1 MGDTMKNIIFHI
13 DVNNAFLSWSAL
25 DLLNR
30 GFGYDI
36 RNSYAVIGGDET
48 ARRGIVLAKSNSAKK
63 MGIVTGETL
72 YSARK
77 KCKVLKVYPPNYQ
90 FYQKKSNEL
99 FSLLGQ
105 YTDDIEVFSIDECF
119 LDYAKIKHLYGDE
132 IKFAY
137 KLKEEIKQKLGFT
150 VNIGIA
156 NNKLCAKMAS
166 DFLKPDRVHT
176 LYEEEVID
184 KMYPLP
190 IEDLFGIGKK
200 TAPKLRK
207 LGINTIGDLANYD
220 EHKLSFY
227 FKNMSKKMIDQAKGI
242 DNSIVQ
248 KIKEARESISNST
261 TLEKDYTDKIEIY
274 KILEQISDNVART
287 LRKQNKY
294 AYTISVQLKDCYF
307 KSKQHQKKLMN
318 ATNLTSEI
326 FKTSKELTD
335 EMWDDV
341 PIRLVG
347 IRLDN
352 LTSQNH
358 KQVSL
363 FEDIKTENN
372 NVTLEKTL
380 DDLKDKFG
388 NTIIQNASMKNKKI
402 SKKYLDK

>member
-1 MGDTMKNIIFHI
+1 MNPIILHI

-25 DLLNR
+25 DLLNQ

-48 ARRGIVLAKSNSAKK
+48 KRRGIVLAKSNSAKK

-72 YSARK
+72 YSARS
-77 KCKVLKVYPPNYQ
+77 KCKVLKVYPPNYM
-90 FYQKKSNEL
+90 FYQQKSNEL
-99 FSLLGQ
+99 FNLLGK
-105 YTDDIEVFSIDECF
+105 YTDDIEIFSIDECF
-119 LDYAKIKHLYGDE
+119 LDYTKIKHLYGDE
-132 IKFAY
+132 IIFAH

-150 VNIGIA
+150 VNIGIG

-176 LYEEEVID
+176 LYKEEVVK
-184 KMYPLP
+184 KMHPLP

-200 TAPKLRK
+200 TAPKLHK
-207 LGINTIGDLANYD
+207 LGIHTIGDLANYS
-220 EHKLSFY
+220 EYKLSYY
-227 FKNMSKKMIDQAKGI
+227 FKNIAKKMIEQANGI
-242 DNSIVQ
+242 DNSIVE
-248 KIKEARESISNST
+248 KVKEVRESISNST
-261 TLEKDYTDKIEIY
+261 TLERDYTDKIEIY

-294 AYTISVQLKDCYF
+294 AYTVSVQLKDSYF

-318 ATNLTSEI
+318 ATNLTNEI
-326 FKTSKELTD
+326 FKVSKELVD
-335 EMWDDV
+335 EMWDNV

-352 LTSQNH
+352 LTSYNH

-363 FEDIKTENN
+363 FEDIKVEDD
-372 NVTLEKTL
+372 NVVLEKTL
-380 DDLKDKFG
+380 DELKNKFG
-388 NTIIQNASMKNKKI
+388 STIIQNASIKDKKI

>member
-1 MGDTMKNIIFHI
+1 MKNIIFHI

-25 DLLNR
+25 DLLNQ
-30 GFGYDI
+30 GFAYDI
-36 RNSYAVIGGDET
+36 RDSYAVIGGDET
-48 ARRGIVLAKSNSAKK
+48 KRRGIVLAKSNAAKK

-77 KCKVLKVYPPNYQ
+77 KCKVLKVYPPNYS

-99 FSLLGQ
+99 FELLGK
-105 YTDDIEVFSIDECF
+105 YTDDIEPFSIDECF
-119 LDYAKIKHLYGDE
+119 LDYTKIKHFYGDE
-132 IKFAY
+132 VLFAHQ
-137 KLKEEIKQKLGFT
+137 LKEEIKEKLGFT

-176 LYEEEVID
+176 LYEEEVTQ

-207 LGINTIGDLANYD
+207 LGIQTIGDLANYS
-220 EHKLSFY
+220 EQNLSYY
-227 FKNMSKKMIDQAKGI
+227 FKNMSRKMIDQARGI
-242 DNSIVQ
+242 DTSVIQ
-248 KIKEARESISNST
+248 KVREERESISNST
-261 TLEKDYTDKIEIY
+261 TLERDYTDKIEIY
-274 KILEQISDNVART
+274 KILEQISDNVARA

-294 AYTISVQLKDCYF
+294 AYVISVQLKDCYF
-307 KSKQHQKKLMN
+307 KSKQHQKKLVN

-326 FKTSKELTD
+326 FKISKELTD
-335 EMWDDV
+335 EMWDEK

-363 FEDIKTENN
+363 FDDINIENN
-372 NVTLEKTL
+372 NTTLEKTL
-380 DDLKDKFG
+380 DHLKDKFG
-388 NTIIQNASMKNKKI
+388 SNIIQNASMKNKKI
-402 SKKYLDK
+402 SKKYLEK